1 MSLSKI
7 KSLELEV
14 AELKS
19 QLALIRKENQDLTD
33 EINDKKFELKVQQK
47 RSKNTLSEIL
57 LVRRQVRLFMK
68 NNEICEYDSE

>member
-14 AELKS
+14 ADLKS

-47 RSKNTLSEIL
+47 RSKNTLSEI
-57 LVRRQVRLFMK
+57 
-68 NNEICEYDSE
+68 CEYDSE